1 MTFARA
7 SRERAEGLPGWAVF
21 PAVDYLAQ
29 GPLGHS
35 DMGFADPSS
44 ARRDSYRTLPRAPV
58 EGTNLCYE
66 RSGSGPVV
74 VLVHGFSLDLRM
86 WDAQMPALLPRFQ
99 VLRYDM
105 RGFGRSDLPSG
116 PYRAIDDLRALLDHL
131 EVAKVHLVGLSAGGL
146 VALQFAVQY
155 PDRVG
160 RLVLVDS
167 SLDGFKWSQDFS
179 ESWERMELAAR
190 TEGVAAGRR
199 QWLAHPLFAPA
210 RESPTVRDRLSDIV
224 GEYSG
229 WHLVHE
235 EFAKGVKPPAS
246 ERLAS
251 IRAPTLVM
259 VGERD
264 LPDFREISLRL
275 GKGIPGARLV
285 VVPGSGHM
293 LNMEAPETFNEHLLE
308 FLSES
313 PASEGSLSS
322 R

>member
-1 MTFARA
+1 
-7 SRERAEGLPGWAVF
+7 
-21 PAVDYLAQ
+21 
-29 GPLGHS
+29 
-35 DMGFADPSS
+35 MGFADPSS
-44 ARRDSYRTLPRAPV
+44 GRRDSYRTLPRAPV
-58 EGTNLCYE
+58 EGTHLCYE
-66 RSGSGPVV
+66 RSGRGSVV

-116 PYRAIDDLRALLDHL
+116 AYSATDDLRALLDHL
-131 EVAKVHLVGLSAGGL
+131 EVAKVDLVGLSAGGL

-155 PDRVG
+155 PDRVH

-167 SLDGFKWSQDFS
+167 SLDGFEWSQEFN

-190 TEGVAAGRR
+190 TEGVDAGRR
-199 QWLAHPLFAPA
+199 LWLAHPLFAAA
-210 RESPTVRDRLSDIV
+210 RESPTVRDRLGEIV
-224 GEYSG
+224 GDYSG

-235 EFAKGVKPPAS
+235 GFAQGGKPPAS
-246 ERLAS
+246 EQLAS
-251 IRAPTLVM
+251 VRAPTLVM

-285 VVPGSGHM
+285 VVPGAGHM
-293 LNMEAPETFNEHLLE
+293 LNMEAPETFNHLLVD
-308 FLSES
+308 FLGAS
-313 PASEGSLSS
+313 PANEGSS
-322 R
+322 RSR